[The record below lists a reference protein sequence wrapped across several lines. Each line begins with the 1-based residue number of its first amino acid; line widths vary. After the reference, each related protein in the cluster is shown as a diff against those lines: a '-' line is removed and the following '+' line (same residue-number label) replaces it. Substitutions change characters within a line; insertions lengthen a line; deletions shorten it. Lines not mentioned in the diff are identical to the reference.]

1 MTHHHM
7 DDKIVVGLDIGSTK
21 VCAVAGR
28 LSRNGN
34 QPMLEVLGVSR
45 ANSEGVTK
53 GKVMNISR
61 TVDAINRAIEEV
73 SNQSNVDIG
82 LVNVSFS
89 NHNIN
94 SQKQPGSITRLSPGD
109 EVTPADIDHLLR
121 DMYRTPQLAGKEI
134 VHVLPM
140 DFTVDS
146 ETGVEDPVGRNGVK
160 LGADFQ
166 IITTQADA
174 AVNVR
179 RCIERTA
186 SHLQRD
192 QMLLSPLASAMAV
205 LTPEERE
212 AGVALVDIGGG
223 TTDVAIYYRN
233 VLRHVAVFPWAGN
246 CLTND
251 IQEGCKVLPQQ
262 AEVLKIKF
270 GNANPNTYR
279 LNEVVSVP
287 GLPGRQPKDVLLR
300 NVSIILGERLK
311 EIAALVQAEV
321 IRSGYKDK
329 LLGGIVLTGGTAMID
344 GIDEVF
350 RNVTEMDVRVGYP
363 EQLEYNLRAD
373 LVSDPAYATA
383 VGLVWAGFRSVDDR
397 ISFISD
403 PGLVSTPQAV
413 NGNGQSRPVESSRP
427 GPVPKSNAGQPP
439 VKPAEPTDTGTSG
452 GWLGW
457 LKKMINPKLGDVND
471 SYRD

>member
-1 MTHHHM
+1 MMTHHQM

-28 LSRNGN
+28 LSRSSNN

-53 GKVMNISR
+53 GKVMNITR

-121 DMYRTPQLAGKEI
+121 DMYRTPLLAGKEI

-146 ETGVEDPVGRNGVK
+146 ESGVEDPVGRNGVK

-166 IITTQADA
+166 IITTQSDA

-192 QMLLSPLASAMAV
+192 QVLLSPLASAMAV

-223 TTDVAIYYRN
+223 TTDLAIYHRN

-251 IQEGCKVLPQQ
+251 IQDGCKVLPQQ
-262 AEVLKIKF
+262 AEVLKTKF
-270 GNANPNTYR
+270 GNANPSTYR

-300 NVSIILGERLK
+300 NVSIIIAERLK
-311 EIAALVQAEV
+311 EIAALVQAEI

-329 LLGGIVLTGGTAMID
+329 LLGGIVLTGGSALID
-344 GIDEVF
+344 GIDEIF
-350 RNVTEMDVRVGYP
+350 RTVADMDVRVGYP

-383 VGLVWAGFRSVDDR
+383 VGLVWAGFRNVDDR

-403 PGLVSTPQAV
+403 PGQPANTQTSQVRSADQT
-413 NGNGQSRPVESSRP
+413 RPTQ
-427 GPVPKSNAGQPP
+427 KSNAGQAAQRTTPEQP
-439 VKPAEPTDTGTSG
+439 VEKPVTGVFD
-452 GWLGW
+452 W
-457 LKKMINPKLGDVND
+457 LKSLFNPKLGDVND

>member
-1 MTHHHM
+1 MMTTPHQM
-7 DDKIVVGLDIGSTK
+7 ENKIVVGLDIGSTK

-28 LSRNGN
+28 LARNTNN

-53 GKVMNISR
+53 GKVMNITR
-61 TVDAINRAIEEV
+61 TVEAINRAIEEV
-73 SNQSNVDIG
+73 SKQSNVDIG
-82 LVNVSFS
+82 IVNVSFS

-94 SQKQPGSITRLSPGD
+94 SLKQPGSITRLSPGD

-121 DMYRTPQLAGKEI
+121 DMYRTPQQAGKEI

-146 ETGVEDPVGRNGVK
+146 ESGVEDPVGRNGVK

-166 IITTQADA
+166 IITTQSDA
-174 AVNVR
+174 AVNAR

-192 QMLLSPLASAMAV
+192 QVLLSPLASGMAV
-205 LTPEERE
+205 LTTEEKE

-223 TTDVAIYYRN
+223 TTDIAVYYRN

-251 IQEGCKVLPQQ
+251 IQDGCKVLPQQ
-262 AEVLKIKF
+262 AEVLKTKF
-270 GNANPNTYR
+270 GHANPATYR

-300 NVSIILGERLK
+300 NVSIIMAERLK

-329 LLGGIVLTGGTAMID
+329 LLGGIVLTGGSALIE
-344 GIDEVF
+344 GIDEIF
-350 RNVTEMDVRVGYP
+350 RQMTDMDVRVGYP
-363 EQLEYNLRAD
+363 EQLEFNLRAD

-383 VGLVWAGFRSVDDR
+383 IGLVWAGFKNIDDR

-403 PGLVSTPQAV
+403 PGQPAV
-413 NGNGQSRPVESSRP
+413 YQNGAPRGFDTGRVAQKN
-427 GPVPKSNAGQPP
+427 NAGQTAPRVAP
-439 VKPAEPTDTGTSG
+439 EPTDERAGFG
-452 GWLGW
+452 LVDWV
-457 LKKMINPKLGDVND
+457 KRMFNQKLGDVND
-471 SYRD
+471 TYQD

>member
-1 MTHHHM
+1 MMTHHQM

-28 LSRNGN
+28 LSRSSNN

-53 GKVMNISR
+53 GKVMNITR

-109 EVTPADIDHLLR
+109 EVTPADIDHLR
-121 DMYRTPQLAGKEI
+121 DMYRTPLLAGKEI

-146 ETGVEDPVGRNGVK
+146 ESGVEDPVGRNGVK

-166 IITTQADA
+166 IITTQSDA

-192 QMLLSPLASAMAV
+192 QVLLSPLASAMAV

-223 TTDVAIYYRN
+223 TTDLAVYHRN

-251 IQEGCKVLPQQ
+251 IQDGCKVLPQQ
-262 AEVLKIKF
+262 AEVLKTKF
-270 GNANPNTYR
+270 GNANPSTYR

-300 NVSIILGERLK
+300 NVSIIIAERLK
-311 EIAALVQAEV
+311 EIAALVQAEI

-329 LLGGIVLTGGTAMID
+329 LLGGIVLTGGSALID
-344 GIDEVF
+344 GIDEIF
-350 RNVTEMDVRVGYP
+350 RTVADMDVRVGYP

-383 VGLVWAGFRSVDDR
+383 VGLVWAGFRNVDDR

-403 PGLVSTPQAV
+403 PGQPVPQVNGQVRSADTNRTPQ
-413 NGNGQSRPVESSRP
+413 
-427 GPVPKSNAGQPP
+427 KSNAGNPTP
-439 VKPAEPTDTGTSG
+439 RVAPEPEVEKPETGIFD
-452 GWLGW
+452 W
-457 LKKMINPKLGDVND
+457 LKKLFNPKLGDVND